1 MHYSKLFMIMVL
13 ITNASLFCMDG
24 TKDLSFN
31 PRYGRKPTD
40 ENVIEWLWPRQFD
53 GHALPIRSRLTVD
66 SDEENNHD
74 QRRTLATPEPVTDE
88 NYADFCRKF
97 NERVSNQ
104 LLALTEKAARVLD
117 DCDSREAVKGSDA
130 GDSPLGSPKS
140 TCESADGLCIDD
152 ELFSTDSEQEI

>member
-1 MHYSKLFMIMVL
+1 
-13 ITNASLFCMDG
+13 MDG
-24 TKDLSFN
+24 HT
-31 PRYGRKPTD
+31 
-40 ENVIEWLWPRQFD
+40 
-53 GHALPIRSRLTVD
+53 LPIRMPQHNVE

-74 QRRTLATPEPVTDE
+74 QRRTLATPEPVADE

-140 TCESADGLCIDD
+140 TCESADGLCIDE
-152 ELFSTDSEQEI
+152 ELHSTDSEQEI